1 MGDSDSDGVDD
12 EVEDESERAI
22 VGSEAGTAFE
32 LRSRSTQYQ
41 QNDEFRL
48 SFDRGRLEFEYA
60 IEAQSLETELELRLE
75 FEQLLAF
82 ADTSGNGLYEAGE
95 PIGEILEL
103 EHVEWAASTVQ
114 EVANPDGSLALRFDA
129 ATADGAFT
137 LIAFASPHFYLA
149 EGSVQPPTTV
159 KLTFQIHG
167 FPGGGESDH
176 VALIAEVSGDGA
188 TLVYSP
194 EQSRLSA
201 SAGEVGANFS
211 WAPQATVDGEQTPVG
226 AEYSPGILVLTYVGG
241 EAILHDPLLEV
252 ESLAALSGLAI
263 ALALDPLAFGLSIA
277 AAASL
282 IVILAVRHRRLQREP

>member
-12 EVEDESERAI
+12 ELEEESERAI

-48 SFDRGRLEFEYA
+48 SFDRGRLEFVYA
-60 IEAQSLETELELRLE
+60 RVAQSLETELELRLE

-82 ADTSGNGLYEAGE
+82 ADTDANGLYDDGE
-95 PIGEILEL
+95 PVGELLEL

-114 EVANPDGSLALRFDA
+114 EVANPDGSLALRFEA
-129 ATADGAFT
+129 ATADGVFALT
-137 LIAFASPHFYLA
+137 ALASPHFYLA
-149 EGSVQPPTTV
+149 EGSIQPPTTV

-167 FPGGGESDH
+167 FPGGGEGDH

-188 TLVYSP
+188 TLAYSP
-194 EQSRLSA
+194 DQNRLSA
-201 SAGEVGANFS
+201 IAGEVSANFS
-211 WAPQATVDGEQTPVG
+211 WAPHATVDGEQTPVG
-226 AEYSPGILVLTYVGG
+226 AEYIPGILVLTYVGG

-252 ESLAALSGLAI
+252 ESLAAFSGLAT
-263 ALALDPLAFGLSIA
+263 ALALDPLVFGLSVA
-277 AAASL
+277 AAAGL
-282 IVILAVRHRRLQREP
+282 IIILAVRHRHLQREL